1 MEQIIFDAILAEIRP
16 TLSENGF
23 SENDGV
29 FTGETRAFK
38 IGYNDEAKLFELY
51 SAEVA
56 EGNTGEFSVA
66 SSYLFDD
73 ASTVSDASAV
83 GIDFNDTVTSLLGIN
98 IRKMRSASAVA
109 LPTRSNSD
117 TPGMDDLCS
126 KLLAIFPQYKDAY
139 KDHMAEHG
147 EFLYVTFLF
156 DTVAVEIR
164 KLLESGSDK
173 KLKKIYDA
181 LNDLYVKGDRNV
193 GNAIVVVVLG
203 GALKGDAALTEKMLA
218 GLSEFQ
224 YLKVAVRNISAR
236 TNKDKKLKELYGI

>member
-1 MEQIIFDAILAEIRP
+1 MEQNIFDAVLAEIRP

-23 SENDGV
+23 SEADGV
-29 FTGETRAFK
+29 FSGETRAFK
-38 IGYNDEAKLFELY
+38 IGYNSEAKLFELY

-56 EGNTGEFSVA
+56 EGSTGEFSVA

-73 ASTVSDASAV
+73 TSTLSDATAV

-98 IRKMRSASAVA
+98 TRKTRSASAVA
-109 LPTRSNSD
+109 LPSRSNSD

-126 KLLAIFPQYKDAY
+126 KLLAIFPQHKDAY
-139 KDHMAEHG
+139 KEHIAEHG
-147 EFLYVTFLF
+147 EFLYVTFLL
-156 DTVAVEIR
+156 DTVCADIR
-164 KLLESGSDK
+164 ALLESGSDK

-193 GNAIVVVVLG
+193 GNTIVVVVLG
-203 GALKGDAALTEKMLA
+203 GAVKGDAALTEKLLA

-224 YLKVAVRNISAR
+224 YLKVAVRNVFAR
-236 TNKDKKLKELYGI
+236 TKKDKRLKELYGI